1 MIPKII
7 HYCWLSKDSYP
18 ANIQKCIDS
27 WKRVLPDYEIW
38 LWNFERFD
46 INSSIWV
53 KEAFE
58 HKKYAFAADYIRLYA
73 LYNYGGIYLD
83 SDVEVLKS
91 FDDLLDLPYF
101 IGKENTPS
109 GIEAA
114 TIGCEKG
121 FSLMGEML
129 QRYEGRPFIKVD
141 GTMDCLPLPFIFRAC
156 IESRFKFNAINEK
169 SQFLNDESIINVF
182 PVDWFSPK
190 TWNTQ
195 VLELTDNTYS
205 IHHFA
210 ASWANVSKT
219 NVSKINVRNLFYMFK
234 VKLLRFLHYIINTY
248 SFFAT
253 LFFRTLNREK
263 WLLNNSAIVWK
274 EDYRKIASLC
284 SPINSYDLEFFNQ
297 REAQH
302 ETHNFYPIAR
312 LKGTKIELHFIN
324 CFSIDQARDLWKKNK
339 LRRE

>member
-7 HYCWLSKDSYP
+7 HYCWLSKDPYP

-27 WKRVLPDYEIW
+27 WKRVLPDYEIM
-38 LWNFERFD
+38 LWNLDRFD

-53 KEAFE
+53 KEAYE
-58 HKKYAFAADYIRLYA
+58 NKKYAFAADYIRIFA
-73 LYNYGGIYLD
+73 LYTYGGIYLD

-121 FSLMGEML
+121 FQLMKEML
-129 QRYEGRPFIKVD
+129 QRYEGRHFVRAN
-141 GTMDCLPLPFIFRAC
+141 GTLDCKPLPFIFRAC
-156 IESRFKFNAINEK
+156 IESRFIYNAISDK
-169 SQFLNDESIINVF
+169 IKFKKDEHIINVF
-182 PVDWFSPK
+182 PIDWFSPK
-190 TWNTQ
+190 TWDTQ
-195 VLELTDNTYS
+195 VLNITENTYS

-210 ASWANVSKT
+210 ASWVSVSTKKVSMRKT
-219 NVSKINVRNLFYMFK
+219 DVRSILYMLL
-234 VKLLRFLHYIINTY
+234 VKFLQSLKYLINTHK
-248 SFFAT
+248 SVAT

-274 EDYRKIASLC
+274 EDYKKIASLYA
-284 SPINSYDLEFFNQ
+284 PINSYDLEFFNQ

-302 ETHNFYPIAR
+302 ETHDFYPIAR
-312 LKGTKIELHFIN
+312 LKGTTIELHFIN
-324 CFSIDQARDLWKKNK
+324 CFSIDQARDSWKKK
-339 LRRE
+339 